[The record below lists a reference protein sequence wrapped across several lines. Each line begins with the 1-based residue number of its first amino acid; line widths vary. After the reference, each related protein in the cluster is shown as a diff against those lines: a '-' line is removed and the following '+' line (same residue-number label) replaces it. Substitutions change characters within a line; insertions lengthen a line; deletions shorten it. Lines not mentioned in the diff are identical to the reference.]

1 MKYILIIGDGMGDE
15 PIAELDGKTP
25 LEAAATPV
33 MDRLARTGE
42 QMLVRTVPAGYPPGS
57 DVANLS
63 LLGYAPEKYYTG
75 RASLEAASMGV
86 DLGADELAFRCNLVT
101 LEQENDRVIMRD
113 YSAGHITTPESTA
126 LIAAIEE
133 RCGTDRLQLYPGISY
148 RHLLIVKGEP
158 PALTTVPPHDY
169 LDQDVTDF
177 YEKYLQVDFLK
188 TLVEESAAVLAD
200 HPVNKERIGQ
210 GKNPANSIWLWGEGK
225 SPSMRPLSERFGIS
239 GGALVSAVDLLKGIG
254 VYAGLDVPEV
264 EGATGYIDTNYA
276 GKVDAALTALEKG
289 DLAIIHLEGPDEAG
303 HQGSLADKVRAIE
316 DLDAKII
323 APILY
328 EMEKT
333 EAHFRMV
340 VCMDHYTPL
349 AMRTHVD
356 WPVPI
361 LLYDSHGVAR
371 PSGRSYSETN
381 AGKSATESGFSPV
394 TGPLFFERFIHG
406 AKG

>member
-15 PIAELDGKTP
+15 PIAELGGKTP

-33 MDRLARTGE
+33 MDRLARAGE
-42 QMLVRTVPAGYPPGS
+42 QMLVQTVPAGYPPGS

-63 LLGYAPEKYYTG
+63 LLGYEPEKYYTG
-75 RASLEAASMGV
+75 RAPLEAASMGV

-101 LEQENDRVIMRD
+101 LEQMNDRVIMRD
-113 YSAGHITTPESTA
+113 YSAGHIPTPESTA

-133 RCGTDRLQLYPGISY
+133 RCGTDRLRLYPGISY

-177 YEKYLQVDFLK
+177 YEKYLRVDYLK
-188 TLVEESAAVLAD
+188 TLMEESTAVLAD

-210 GKNPANSIWLWGEGK
+210 GKSPANSIWLWGEGK
-225 SPSMRPLSERFGIS
+225 SPSMRPLPERFGIN
-239 GGALVSAVDLLKGIG
+239 GALVSAVDLLKGIG
-254 VYAGLDVPEV
+254 VYAGLAVPEV
-264 EGATGYIDTNYA
+264 MGATGYIDTNYA
-276 GKVDAALTALEKG
+276 GKVDAALTALENG
-289 DLAIIHLEGPDEAG
+289 DLAIVHLEGPDEAG
-303 HQGSLADKVRAIE
+303 HQGSLADKVQAIE

-323 APILY
+323 GPILD

-333 EAHFRMV
+333 EADFRMV

-349 AMRTHVD
+349 SMRTHVD
-356 WPVPI
+356 WPVPV
-361 LLYDSHGVAR
+361 LLYDSRGVAR
-371 PSGRSYSETN
+371 PGGCSYSETN
-381 AGKSATESGFSPV
+381 ARKCTTENGLSPV
-394 TGPLFFERFIHG
+394 SGPLFFERFICG
-406 AKG
+406 ERE